1 VTKTI
6 LAVAAHPDDEVLGPG
21 GTLARH
27 AAQGDA
33 VHVLLLSTGATA
45 RDQSR
50 GASARGDELA
60 ALSAAARSV
69 ATVLG
74 AAPPRFAG
82 LPDNRMDSLDLLDV
96 IKAVE
101 EVVDELAP
109 EIVFTHHGG
118 DLNVDHRITHQAVV
132 TACRPLP
139 GASVRAIYGF
149 ETLSSTEWASADS
162 TTPFQPQRFVDIS
175 QHLETKLRALAAY
188 ETEMR
193 AFPHPRST
201 DGVSALARLRGATV
215 GVAAAEAFR
224 VVRELV

>member
-1 VTKTI
+1 VSKTI

-27 AAQGDA
+27 AAEGDA
-33 VHVLLLSTGATA
+33 VHILLLSEGATG

-50 GASARGDELA
+50 DTSARAGELE
-60 ALSAAARSV
+60 ALRAAARSV

-101 EVVDELAP
+101 GVVDELAP
-109 EIVFTHHGG
+109 EIVYTHHGG
-118 DLNVDHRITHQAVV
+118 DLNVDHRLTHQAVV
-132 TACRPLP
+132 TACRPIP

-149 ETLSSTEWASADS
+149 ETLSSTEWASPDS

-175 QHLETKLRALAAY
+175 PHLETKLRALEAY
-188 ETEMR
+188 EVEMR
-193 AFPHPRST
+193 PFPHPRSVE
-201 DGVSALARLRGATV
+201 GVTALARLRGATV